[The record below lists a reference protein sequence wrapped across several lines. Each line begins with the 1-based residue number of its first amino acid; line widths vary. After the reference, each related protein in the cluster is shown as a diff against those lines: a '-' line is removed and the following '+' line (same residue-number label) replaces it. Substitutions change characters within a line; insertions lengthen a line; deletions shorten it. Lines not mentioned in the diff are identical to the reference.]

1 MIYIGIDPGSK
12 GGISVIGEEPSRFD
26 EAYTYSDNNM
36 LDIINAVKE
45 HKFGVFCC
53 VEQVHSMP
61 RDGVKGAF
69 SFGKNFGYIL
79 GVLEA
84 NKIPYQLVPPNK
96 WKKEFSLDSDKQK
109 SIDCAKRLFPNVSLL
124 PTERCRKEHD
134 GMAESLLI
142 AEWVRRHYEGVKSKT

>member
-1 MIYIGIDPGSK
+1 MIFIGIDPGSK
-12 GGISVIGEEPSRFD
+12 GGISIITTQNENIITQSH
-26 EAYTYSDNNM
+26 AYSDDM
-36 LDIINAVKE
+36 MKIICSDCRKHYLVGN
-45 HKFGVFCC
+45 VFAC

-69 SFGKNFGYIL
+69 SFGRNFGYIL

-84 NKIPYQLVPPNK
+84 NKIPYQLVPPQK
-96 WKKEFSLDSDKQK
+96 WKNEFSLDNDKQK

-142 AEWVRRHYEGVKSKT
+142 AEWGRRHYGKN